1 MAEEDQPLSDPM
13 PSRSFGQV
21 PGFDG
26 IRGAAV
32 LTIVIAHMV
41 VLLPV
46 HALLVIPGATAS
58 LDAFFVLSGFLIS
71 ALLRCV

>member
-1 MAEEDQPLSDPM
+1 MVAEEEQLPSDLL

-46 HALLVIPGATAS
+46 HVLLVIPGATAS
-58 LDAFFVLSGFLIS
+58 
-71 ALLRCV
+71 R